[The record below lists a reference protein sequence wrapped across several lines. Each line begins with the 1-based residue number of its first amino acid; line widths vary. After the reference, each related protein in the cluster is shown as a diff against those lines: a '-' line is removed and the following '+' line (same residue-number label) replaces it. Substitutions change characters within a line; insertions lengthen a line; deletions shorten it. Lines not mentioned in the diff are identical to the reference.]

1 VSVCDHSD
9 HTTPTCDRK
18 ARGLHGAGS
27 SPVILT
33 IVPAVVSVT
42 RDARA
47 SKTVVLKLV
56 EELGFVGVDA
66 GGLDESW
73 RQPPGTLV
81 TPTVCGASCMKRAK
95 TALRN
100 GEAPRTA
107 PVASPVLL
115 ERAERNSADLGA

>member
-1 VSVCDHSD
+1 
-9 HTTPTCDRK
+9 
-18 ARGLHGAGS
+18 LHGAVQALS
-27 SPVILT
+27 FWPLF
-33 IVPAVVSVT
+33 PAVVSVT

-81 TPTVCGASCMKRAK
+81 TPTVCGAPCMKRAK